1 MSGNVIKLLKIIIGG
16 AFIFAASCGQKEKMG
31 DLASPPNQDIAASA
45 NPQQEIAVATNRP
58 EPSTANDPRPFNFT
72 LPDVENRSVSLSD
85 YKGKVVMVDFW
96 ATWCGPC
103 RTAIPHLNELY
114 AENKDRGFEILGV
127 AMDENAESIVP
138 PFVKANQMNYPV
150 LLGNAEV
157 DKLFGGIWG
166 FPTTFI
172 IDRNGKIVE
181 KVIGYKPKEFFEAKL
196 KPLLEA
202 SPVEVS

>member
-1 MSGNVIKLLKIIIGG
+1 MKRSVFSFLTLAVVAAG
-16 AFIFAASCGQKEKMG
+16 AVSCGGKKEAGESASLTSLSQTQKAG
-31 DLASPPNQDIAASA
+31 N
-45 NPQQEIAVATNRP
+45 ATSQP
-58 EPSTANDPRPFNFT
+58 EPSPTTSQPTFNFT

-85 YKGKVVMVDFW
+85 YKGKVVLVDFW

-114 AENKDRGFEILGV
+114 AENKDKGFEILAI
-127 AMDENAESIVP
+127 AMDENAESVVP

-181 KVIGYKPKEFFEAKL
+181 KVIGYKPKEFLEAKL
-196 KPLLEA
+196 KPLLEGSPAPA
-202 SPVEVS
+202 S